1 VQHIELLSVGLFPIK
16 LALVVLRAKCRE
28 QTVGL
33 LATVYD
39 GPRLCACLARR
50 ALSKDVLLHLRSL
63 APLLSCSS
71 GARGR
76 RGEGGEEGANVTEG
90 QADARTALRRIFSL
104 LRSLVRVHAVH
115 PASISLEAH
124 YEKRV
129 VRKWNALRRALYTT
143 GGGST
148 TMITVVTVANLLVP
162 SNILLRPKRHGAP
175 SAKGE
180 VHDARAAHDVDRLV
194 RVFRD
199 VVRARAVELDE
210 HVIHWV
216 LERVLD
222 VCPDGGYCGRE
233 GEQRW

>member
-50 ALSKDVLLHLRSL
+50 ALSKDVLLHLCL
-63 APLLSCSS
+63 ILSRM
-71 GARGR
+71 ARGR
-76 RGEGGEEGANVTEG
+76 RREEGEEGANVTEG
-90 QADARTALRRIFSL
+90 QADARAALCRIFSVF
-104 LRSLVRVHAVH
+104 RSLVRVHAVH
-115 PASISLEAH
+115 PVSISLEAH
-124 YEKRV
+124 YKKRV
-129 VRKWNALRRALYTT
+129 VRKRDALRCALHTS
-143 GGGST
+143 GST
-148 TMITVVTVANLLVP
+148 TVTTLLVP
-162 SNILLRPKRHGAP
+162 SSVGNNILFRPERHSA
-175 SAKGE
+175 SRAKGE
-180 VHDARAAHDVDRLV
+180 VHDARASHDVDRFV

-199 VVRARAVELDE
+199 VVRARAIELDE
-210 HVIHWV
+210 HVIYRV

-233 GEQRW
+233 GKQRW